1 MAKKV
6 VKSTKKSETTLQD
19 YLFPKTIKIT
29 SDDNE
34 MQLQLQ
40 SFKEG
45 EAVYVYVKSITKK
58 GMPVTVSFD
67 YLTQMIADK
76 IFVVCR

>member
-1 MAKKV
+1 MAKKA
-6 VKSTKKSETTLQD
+6 VKSTKKSETALQD
-19 YLFPKTIKIT
+19 CLFPKTIKIT

-34 MQLQLQ
+34 MQLQ
-40 SFKEG
+40 SSKGNEG
-45 EAVYVYVKSITKK
+45 VYVYVKSVTKK

-67 YLTQMIADK
+67 YLTKMIADK

>member
-1 MAKKV
+1 MAKKA

-19 YLFPKTIKIT
+19 YLFPKKIKIT

-34 MQLQLQ
+34 MQLQ
-40 SFKEG
+40 SSKGNEG
-45 EAVYVYVKSITKK
+45 VYVYVKSVTKK

>member
-6 VKSTKKSETTLQD
+6 VKSTKKSEPTLQD
-19 YLFPKTIKIT
+19 YLFPKKIKIT

-34 MQLQLQ
+34 MQLQ

-58 GMPVTVSFD
+58 GMTVTISFD
-67 YLTQMIADK
+67 YLTKMIQDK
-76 IFVVCR
+76 IFVVCP

>member
-1 MAKKV
+1 MAKKA

-19 YLFPKTIKIT
+19 YLFPKKIKIT

-34 MQLQLQ
+34 MQLQ
-40 SFKEG
+40 SSKGNEG
-45 EAVYVYVKSITKK
+45 VYVYVKSVTKK

-67 YLTQMIADK
+67 YLTKMIADK
-76 IFVVCR
+76 ICVVCR

>member
-6 VKSTKKSETTLQD
+6 VKSTKKSETALQD
-19 YLFPKTIKIT
+19 YSFPEKIKIT

-34 MQLQLQ
+34 MQLQ

-45 EAVYVYVKSITKK
+45 EAVYVYVKSVTKK

>member
-19 YLFPKTIKIT
+19 YSFPEKIKIT

-34 MQLQLQ
+34 MQLQ

-58 GMPVTVSFD
+58 GMTVTISFD